1 MALDKISVSPSE
13 YVVLDVETNGLKS
26 KEHDLLSLS
35 IFKPDDNK
43 EFDRL
48 FPLDLNDE
56 VPSRITAINGITDK
70 DLRGLNH
77 LTQDE
82 FNALVADFELGTRT
96 ILHYGEIDRRFVRDY
111 LDRHNI
117 EGFDKLRFF
126 NFKKRICSS
135 RFSSGNLTKDNLC
148 KMFGIEGVQEV
159 HTGIND
165 CKLEWELFQKIDG
178 DYLLVTSGF
187 FEDNVFRLNEDYIV
201 PVSYLGTFPNLSK
214 AFERP
219 YIRNQSE
226 EIF

>member
-77 LTQDE
+77 LTT
-82 FNALVADFELGTRT
+82 A
-96 ILHYGEIDRRFVRDY
+96 
-111 LDRHNI
+111 
-117 EGFDKLRFF
+117 
-126 NFKKRICSS
+126 
-135 RFSSGNLTKDNLC
+135 
-148 KMFGIEGVQEV
+148 
-159 HTGIND
+159 
-165 CKLEWELFQKIDG
+165 
-178 DYLLVTSGF
+178 
-187 FEDNVFRLNEDYIV
+187 
-201 PVSYLGTFPNLSK
+201 
-214 AFERP
+214 
-219 YIRNQSE
+219 
-226 EIF
+226 

>member
-135 RFSSGNLTKDNLC
+135 RF
-148 KMFGIEGVQEV
+148 
-159 HTGIND
+159 
-165 CKLEWELFQKIDG
+165 
-178 DYLLVTSGF
+178 
-187 FEDNVFRLNEDYIV
+187 
-201 PVSYLGTFPNLSK
+201 
-214 AFERP
+214 
-219 YIRNQSE
+219 
-226 EIF
+226 